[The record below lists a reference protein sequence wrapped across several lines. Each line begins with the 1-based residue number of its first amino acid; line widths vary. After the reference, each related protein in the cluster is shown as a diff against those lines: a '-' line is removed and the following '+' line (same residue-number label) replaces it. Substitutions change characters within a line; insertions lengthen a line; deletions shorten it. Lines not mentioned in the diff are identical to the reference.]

1 MQVVLNSFK
10 TLIPRR
16 GDFHFNWQMFV
27 RENITSSW
35 LLTLW
40 LIIITLITVNY
51 TVGQLQVVPVTTIVV
66 LVLWGVTVLMTVMAE
81 LQKHHTSLTLWLKN
95 NLYNSI
101 TNVEISLLLVL
112 LILAAIRGFYNYAW
126 VNASFETEPIAQAEY
141 ETTIE
146 EVAAAGG
153 PDLSRLPANLPF
165 TSPAQSLTNAAGT
178 VIRETT
184 YILNDDK
191 SVVTVTT
198 NDVYT
203 GATWGAVVDNFA
215 NLMVFRFKESNL
227 IWRVYA
233 ALAFIAVFGAIS
245 FYVYR
250 NERFR
255 RSRIRTL
262 FTILWLLSPFLIYW
276 LLIGF
281 SGTEGGLFSR
291 INPDITLGGFLFSV
305 IIAVFAI
312 VLSFPLGVLLAL
324 GRRSTVRGVP
334 WWITYPAAAIIT
346 IWGLAF
352 STPTLLETSSNLF
365 GAVTAYWP
373 LIVPVIAYAFQRTW
387 DGNVV
392 AAFSTIFIEVWR
404 GVPFITV
411 LFMSIIL
418 FPIFLPTN
426 VTILNT
432 TRVLVG
438 SALFSAAY
446 LAENVRGGL
455 QAIPRGQ
462 YEAADS
468 LGIGTFN
475 KYRLI
480 IMPQALRLVI
490 PAIVG
495 QFIGLFK
502 DTSLVYLVGLFD
514 LLAVANAISSQP
526 DWLGIRTEPYIFLLV
541 LYFIC
546 SSAMAWYSRRLERQL
561 GVGER

>member
-16 GDFHFNWQMFV
+16 GEFHFNWQMFV

-51 TVGQLQVVPVTTIVV
+51 TIGQLQVVPVTTIVV

-112 LILAAIRGFYNYAW
+112 LILAAIRGFYSYAW
-126 VNASFETEPIAQAEY
+126 VNASFETEPIARAEY

-165 TSPAQSLTNAAGT
+165 TSPAQSLTNPAGT
-178 VIRETT
+178 TIRETT

-191 SVVTVTT
+191 SVVTVVTE
-198 NDVYT
+198 DVYT
-203 GATWGAVVDNFA
+203 GATWGAVIDNFA
-215 NLMVFRFKESNL
+215 NLMVFRFKEANL

-233 ALAFIAVFGAIS
+233 ALAFLAVFGAIS

-255 RSRIRTL
+255 RSRVRTL
-262 FTILWLLSPFLIYW
+262 FTFLWLLSPFLIYW
-276 LLIGF
+276 FLLGF
-281 SGTEGGLFSR
+281 SDTQGSMWAR

-305 IIAVFAI
+305 IIAIFAI

-324 GRRSTVRGVP
+324 GRRSTVRGIP
-334 WWITYPAAAIIT
+334 WWITYPAAAVIT

-352 STPTLLETSSNLF
+352 STPTLLETSNNLF

-373 LIVPVIAYAFQRTW
+373 LAVPVIAYAFQRTW
-387 DGNVV
+387 NGNVV

-418 FPIFLPTN
+418 FPIFLPTD

-468 LGIGTFN
+468 LGIGTYN

-480 IMPQALRLVI
+480 ILPQALRLVI